1 MPYLIKLPAQSAN
14 FKHTHVAADLVHAV
28 DVQHTST
35 TAALSYHQAAFKNLA
50 YHGVT
55 WNYISKTVTYSAF
68 TMNAYEHH

>member
-1 MPYLIKLPAQSAN
+1 MPCLIKLPAQSAN

-35 TAALSYHQAAFKNLA
+35 TAALSYHQAAFKNPA

-55 WNYISKTVTYSAF
+55 
-68 TMNAYEHH
+68 